1 MINSKTVYFTVH
13 LETSVDIFTFKCQT
27 CMTILFL
34 CIFKHFVGPTTFLSS
49 YTTLKGSL
57 KSLENVAFY
66 YYYHLN
72 VITFKSRLTKLFSF

>member
-1 MINSKTVYFTVH
+1 VIKAVYFTVH
-13 LETSVDIFTFKCQT
+13 LETSVEIFAFKCQT
-27 CMTILFL
+27 CMTILFR
-34 CIFKHFVGPTTFLSS
+34 CILKHFVGPTAFLIS

-57 KSLENVAFY
+57 KSLENIAFCC